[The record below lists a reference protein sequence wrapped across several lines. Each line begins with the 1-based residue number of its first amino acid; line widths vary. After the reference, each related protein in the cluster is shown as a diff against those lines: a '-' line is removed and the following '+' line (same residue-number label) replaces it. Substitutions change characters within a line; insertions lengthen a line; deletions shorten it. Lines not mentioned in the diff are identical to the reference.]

1 MGQFPYTQM
10 QAPGAC
16 VQRPTLHYWWL
27 FFGGAVTKINTVLIS
42 NVHLPFLSPL
52 NAFIIICGSL
62 LSFAVTDYL
71 QSLYHP
77 LSCTHH
83 CGIYAPSGMF
93 ILSVTSPAHKLSAET
108 TAYCIC
114 AYTLL
119 LQFTRILQSAWC
131 DQWIVIVRP
140 YTKVVYK

>member
-10 QAPGAC
+10 QAWCLCPKTHTSLLVALLRWC
-16 VQRPTLHYWWL
+16 CDKDKYSFISNVP
-27 FFGGAVTKINTVLIS
+27 S

-93 ILSVTSPAHKLSAET
+93 ILSMVSPAHKLSAGT

-119 LQFTRILQSAWC
+119 LQFTRILQSTMTSSC
-131 DQWIVIVRP
+131 DNC
-140 YTKVVYK
+140 